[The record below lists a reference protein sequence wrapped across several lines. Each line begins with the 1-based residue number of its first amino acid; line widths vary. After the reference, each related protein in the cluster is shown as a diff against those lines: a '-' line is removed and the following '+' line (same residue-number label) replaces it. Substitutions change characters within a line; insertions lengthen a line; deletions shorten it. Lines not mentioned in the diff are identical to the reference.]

1 MDRPRDPDL
10 DRQLQFLRALL
21 EDNASI
27 DGDVL
32 EISENTWAIH
42 GDIAVDG
49 EVLMAEFATYEEAR
63 YVLDQVRGTTLPT
76 SEPESPDR
84 QEGAS

>member
-1 MDRPRDPDL
+1 MNSPRDPDL

-21 EDNASI
+21 DDNASI

-32 EISENTWAIH
+32 QISETTWAIH

-49 EVLMAEFATYEEAR
+49 EVLMAEFASYEEAR
-63 YVLDQVRGTTLPT
+63 FVLDQVRGTTLPT
-76 SEPESPDR
+76 TETGAPDR
-84 QEGAS
+84 EDGPS

>member
-1 MDRPRDPDL
+1 MNSPRDPDL

-21 EDNASI
+21 DDNASI

-32 EISENTWAIH
+32 QISETTWAIH

-49 EVLMAEFATYEEAR
+49 EVLMAEFASYEDAR
-63 YVLDQVRGTTLPT
+63 YVLDQVRGITLPT
-76 SEPESPDR
+76 TEPGSPNR
-84 QEGAS
+84 EEGPS